1 MNISTILLLVLAGL
15 VFWLILIYNRLVK
28 YKNMAEEGWSGI
40 DVQLKRRA
48 DLIPNVI
55 ESVKGYLTHE
65 KNVLNEVTQL
75 RARSL
80 SAQGVGE
87 KIQAETALGRGLAN
101 LFAVAEAYP
110 DLKANQNFL
119 QLQTQ
124 LAEIEEQIQAARR
137 YFNGTVRNLNILIES
152 FPARLVAEPFGFQ
165 KREFFEIEEATDRD
179 VPRVQF

>member
-1 MNISTILLLVLAGL
+1 MNVSTILLVALAALVL
-15 VFWLILIYNRLVK
+15 WLILIYNKLVK

-40 DVQLKRRA
+40 DVQLKRRT
-48 DLIPNVI
+48 DLIPNI
-55 ESVKGYLTHE
+55 LESVKGYLTHE
-65 KNVLNEVTQL
+65 KIVLREVTDL

-80 SAQGVGE
+80 TAQGVDE
-87 KIQAETALGRGLAN
+87 KIQAETALSRSLTN

-119 QLQTQ
+119 QLQSQ
-124 LAEIEEQIQAARR
+124 LGEIEEQIQAARR

-152 FPARLVAEPFGFQ
+152 FPARLVASTFGFQ
-165 KREFFEIEEATDRD
+165 KREFFEIEDAKDRE